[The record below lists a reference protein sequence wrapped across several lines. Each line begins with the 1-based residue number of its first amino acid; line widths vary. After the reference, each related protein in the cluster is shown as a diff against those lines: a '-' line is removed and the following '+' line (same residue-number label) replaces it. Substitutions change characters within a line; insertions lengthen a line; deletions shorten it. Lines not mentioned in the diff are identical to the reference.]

1 MTYWKKI
8 NPIIVQHTTPK
19 FTFCSSLRI
28 FHALLLIICPF
39 APLVSFPPFP
49 PTPFPAC
56 GNVRQH
62 PTPTVT
68 GTAVV
73 TPFSAVNVDVE
84 IWGQSGSQIMGCV
97 GIGAVPV
104 GMGGGAA
111 SGVGSGVAFG
121 LVEGKAKDTPEARE
135 GIVVLDL

>member
-1 MTYWKKI
+1 M
-8 NPIIVQHTTPK
+8 
-19 FTFCSSLRI
+19 
-28 FHALLLIICPF
+28 
-39 APLVSFPPFP
+39 
-49 PTPFPAC
+49 
-56 GNVRQH
+56 RQH

-84 IWGQSGSQIMGCV
+84 ICGQSGSQIMGW
-97 GIGAVPV
+97 V
-104 GMGGGAA
+104 GMGRGEVPVPGGKGGGVG

-135 GIVVLDL
+135 GIGVLDL